1 LNKPNGWFVAFSL
14 YLADSILLK
23 EHINMRIFFIQSI
36 LFLFLLTAP
45 TTKAIMVSEE
55 TIVSPYVVL
64 KDTGTKLFSRISANQ
79 QAIKKFPYLMHDI
92 VEEELM
98 PSIDY
103 RYAAYK
109 ILGKHLKNT
118 TKEQRAD
125 FVKAMHQYL
134 VRTYAAALTQYKNQ
148 QVIFEPNKPTNGKR
162 IIAVRTQIVDL
173 NAPTIEVVFKMRQ
186 NKKTGQWKAFDMVV
200 EGISLLSTKQA
211 ELSNKI
217 AKQGVGQVTLELAAL
232 SK

>member
-1 LNKPNGWFVAFSL
+1 MRAFL
-14 YLADSILLK
+14 
-23 EHINMRIFFIQSI
+23 IQSI
-36 LFLFLLTAP
+36 TALFLLSVLSTGANAAP
-45 TTKAIMVSEE
+45 EE
-55 TIVSPYVVL
+55 TYISPYKVL
-64 KDTGTKLFSRISANQ
+64 KTTGTKLFSRISANQ

-118 TKEQRAD
+118 SKAQRAD
-125 FVKAMHQYL
+125 FVRAMRQYL
-134 VRTYAAALTQYKNQ
+134 VRTYAIALTQYKNQ
-148 QVIFEPNKPTNGKR
+148 QVIFESDKATNGKR
-162 IIAVRTQIVDL
+162 IVAVRTQIVDL

-186 NKKTGQWKAFDMVV
+186 NKKSGQWKAFDMVV

-217 AKQGVGQVTLELAAL
+217 AKQGVTQVTLELAAL
-232 SK
+232 TK